1 MLLALD
7 VGNTNIVIGVFDGDK
22 LADSWRLV
30 TMRERTS
37 DELGI
42 LITDLFERSHVDL
55 GRVKGIILSSVVP
68 PLTGTLASTYTSYG
82 TTREHLL
89 DTITYAANQAV
100 VTFSYVAR
108 PDVRVDLSGGF
119 AVFHRHRLQQI
130 RATAAGQEY
139 ARYRFQYEDQ
149 GSPDQDSI
157 IGAFTDC
164 NNAAVTRDPAPAQSL
179 LRKVV
184 RTGSSATST
193 M

>member
-68 PLTGTLASTYTSYG
+68 PLTGTLEDMCERY
-82 TTREHLL
+82 
-89 DTITYAANQAV
+89 
-100 VTFSYVAR
+100 FKKR
-108 PDVRVDLSGGF
+108 PLTV
-119 AVFHRHRLQQI
+119 
-130 RATAAGQEY
+130 
-139 ARYRFQYEDQ
+139 
-149 GSPDQDSI
+149 
-157 IGAFTDC
+157 
-164 NNAAVTRDPAPAQSL
+164 DPATNTGMPVLYKPVTDVGAY
-179 LRKVV
+179 RVV
-184 RTGSSATST
+184 NGVAAY
-193 M
+193 